1 MARPA
6 RRCHT
11 SIDGEVFGG
20 SEGLCLALVAQSEVK
35 TMQQTS
41 LNLRR
46 MPEQHAASQR
56 QPAGLAATLTL
67 AAMSLGYGVVQLDV
81 TIVNTA
87 LNAIGGSLGGGV
99 AELQWVVSAYTI
111 AFAAF
116 ILTAGALGDRIGA
129 KRIFMAGFAIFT
141 AASVACAVAPDAATL
156 IAARCV
162 QGLAAAILVPN
173 SLALLRHAYADDK
186 ARGRAVGVWAAGA
199 SLALTAGP
207 FVGGA
212 LITLVGWRAIF
223 LVNLPIGLAGLWL
236 AWRFAGETA
245 RHQQHR
251 LDLPGQLAAIAALGT
266 LAGAL
271 IEGGALGWSS
281 PFVIAGFLLAGV
293 FSVLFVWREARAA
306 QPMLPLS
313 LFSHRMFALTSLV
326 GLLVNVAF
334 YGLIFVLSLY
344 FQQVNR
350 LSAFATG
357 LAFVPM
363 LGAVLPANLI
373 APRVAERIGAPAA
386 IALGAAL
393 SAAGCLALLFI
404 GPGTSY
410 PAICLQLLAISGG
423 LGLLVPP
430 LTSTLLGSAEPQHAG
445 IAAGV
450 LNATRQ
456 TGSVLGVALFGSM
469 VGRSAAFMAGLHA
482 ALVISAGVLLAAAAL
497 VWIGASSQARP

>member
-1 MARPA
+1 MRASTFKIETLDGGAGTPLAGSRLA
-6 RRCHT
+6 T
-11 SIDGEVFGG
+11 S
-20 SEGLCLALVAQSEVK
+20 
-35 TMQQTS
+35 
-41 LNLRR
+41 
-46 MPEQHAASQR
+46 
-56 QPAGLAATLTL
+56 LTL

-87 LNAIGGSLGGGV
+87 LDAMGKTLGGGV

-141 AASVACAVAPDAATL
+141 AASLACALSPSAIVL
-156 IAARCV
+156 IAARLV

-173 SLALLRHAYADDK
+173 SLALLNHAYADDR
-186 ARGRAVGVWAAGA
+186 ARGRAVAVWAAGA

-236 AWRFAGETA
+236 SWRYATETTRA
-245 RHQQHR
+245 TSREI
-251 LDLPGQLAAIAALGT
+251 DLPGQLAAIGALGT
-266 LAGAL
+266 LAGAI
-271 IEGGALGWSS
+271 IEAGAFGWEH
-281 PFVIAGFLLAGV
+281 PAVIGAFVAAAVLA
-293 FSVLFVWREARAA
+293 VLFIWRESRAA

-313 LFSHRMFALTSLV
+313 LFGHRLFTLTTIV
-326 GLLVNVAF
+326 GLLVNVAI

-344 FQQVNR
+344 FQRVNG
-350 LSAFATG
+350 LSAWWTG

-363 LGAVLPANLI
+363 MGAVLPVNLL
-373 APRVAERIGAPAA
+373 APRLAERIGPCPT
-386 IALGAAL
+386 IVVGACI
-393 SAAGCLALLFI
+393 SAFGCLGLLWI
-404 GPGTSY
+404 GTGTSY
-410 PAICLQLLAISGG
+410 WAICTQLIAISSG

-430 LTSTLLGSAEPQHAG
+430 LTSSLLGSVEKPRSG

-456 TGSVLGVALFGSM
+456 TGSVLGVALFGSL
-469 VGRSAAFMAGLHA
+469 VASEATFMTGLHLS
-482 ALVISAGVLLAAAAL
+482 LVISAAVLLLAGA
-497 VWIGASSQARP
+497 VIGLGAKVQGQAM